1 MLRHASKIDGYSI
14 GASDG
19 PIGAV
24 SDLLFDDVTWRVRWL
39 VVDTGGF
46 LGGRNVL
53 LPPSALGAVNHIGRQ
68 LAVRL
73 TKQQVKDSP
82 EVAVDEPVSRRMETD
97 LYDYYGWSPYWS
109 TGFYMGGYG
118 YDGGLGF
125 SSRAS
130 EADVA
135 RRAPGDTHL
144 RSVGEV
150 TGYHIHARDGEIGH
164 VADALIEDGDWSIH
178 YLVVDTRNWWPGK
191 KVLVS
196 PRSIDSVDW
205 ATRLVNLDVDRQRVK
220 DAPAYDG
227 SQEVDRAYEYAFHGF
242 YDGLRVPEAV

>member
-164 VADALIEDGDWSIH
+164 VADALIEDGDWSVH
-178 YLVVDTRNWWPGK
+178 YLVVDTRNWWPGGR
-191 KVLVS
+191 KVLLGLHWVDRFDWYAHKIHVRMTRADVKSS
-196 PRSIDSVDW
+196 PVFEDVGSIHRDYE
-205 ATRLVNLDVDRQRVK
+205 TRLHEHAKRPGYWL
-220 DAPAYDG
+220 
-227 SQEVDRAYEYAFHGF
+227 
-242 YDGLRVPEAV
+242 